1 MITLNFDIPE
11 ATPLAVAVDTL
22 VIAGW
27 TGRDR
32 AAIEHHIEELAALG
46 VPRPSTVPLYY
57 RVSHALLT
65 QADRIEALGEASSG
79 EAEPVLLRAQ
89 GRWWLTVGSDHTDRK
104 VEAYSVAVSKQMCAK
119 PLARQAWRW
128 DDVEAY
134 ADELIL
140 RSEVY
145 EGGRWVVYQQ
155 GTLASI
161 RPLPGLVGGYVGGT
175 TPADGLV
182 MLCGTLAVR
191 PDAAG
196 RGVRPTPR
204 LRLSIEDARR
214 RRSLAH
220 EYSVATLPV
229 VA

>member
-1 MITLNFDIPE
+1 MTPLNFDIPE
-11 ATPLAVAVDTL
+11 AAPLAAAVDTL

-57 RVSHALLT
+57 RVSHAALT

-79 EAEPVLLRAQ
+79 EAEPVLLRVQ

-119 PLARQAWRW
+119 PLARQAWCW

-145 EGGRWVVYQQ
+145 EGGRWVAYQQ

-161 RPLPGLVGGYVGGT
+161 RPLPDLVGGYVGGAS
-175 TPADGLV
+175 PADGLV
-182 MLCGTLAVR
+182 MFCGTLAVR
-191 PDAAG
+191 PDATG

-204 LRLSIEDARR
+204 LRLAIEDARR

>member
-1 MITLNFDIPE
+1 MTTLNFDIST
-11 ATPLAVAVDTL
+11 AAPLGVEVDTL

-27 TGRDR
+27 TGRDA

-65 QADRIEALGEASSG
+65 QAGQIEALGEDSSG
-79 EAEPVLLRAQ
+79 EAEPVLVRAR

-119 PLARQAWRW
+119 PVAAQAWPW
-128 DDVEAY
+128 EDVAAY
-134 ADELIL
+134 ADELVL
-140 RSEVY
+140 RSEVL
-145 EGGRWVVYQQ
+145 EGGQWVAYQQ

-161 RPLPGLVGGYVGGT
+161 RPLMALTAGYAGISVI
-175 TPADGLV
+175 ADGLA
-182 MLCGTLAVR
+182 MFCGTLAVR

-196 RGVRPTPR
+196 RGVRPTSR
-204 LRLSIEDARR
+204 LRLAIDDPRR
-214 RRSLAH
+214 GRSLTH
-220 EYSVATLPV
+220 EYAVKTLPV

>member
-1 MITLNFDIPE
+1 MTPLNFDIPE
-11 ATPLAVAVDTL
+11 AAPLAVAVDTL

-57 RVSHALLT
+57 RVSHAALT

-119 PLARQAWRW
+119 PLARQAWCW

-145 EGGRWVVYQQ
+145 EGGRWVAYQQ

-161 RPLPGLVGGYVGGT
+161 RPLPDLVGGYVGGT
-175 TPADGLV
+175 SPADGLA
-182 MLCGTLAVR
+182 MFCGTLAVR

-204 LRLSIEDARR
+204 LRLAIEDARR
-214 RRSLAH
+214 RRSLVH

>member
-11 ATPLAVAVDTL
+11 AAPLAVAVDTL

-57 RVSHALLT
+57 RVSHAALT
-65 QADRIEALGEASSG
+65 QADRIEALGEESSG

-119 PLARQAWRW
+119 PLARQAWCW

-145 EGGRWVVYQQ
+145 EGGRWVAYQQ

-161 RPLPGLVGGYVGGT
+161 RPLPDLVGGYVGGAS
-175 TPADGLV
+175 PADGLV
-182 MLCGTLAVR
+182 MFCGTLAVR
-191 PDAAG
+191 PDATG

-204 LRLSIEDARR
+204 LRLAIEDARR
-214 RRSLAH
+214 RRSLVH